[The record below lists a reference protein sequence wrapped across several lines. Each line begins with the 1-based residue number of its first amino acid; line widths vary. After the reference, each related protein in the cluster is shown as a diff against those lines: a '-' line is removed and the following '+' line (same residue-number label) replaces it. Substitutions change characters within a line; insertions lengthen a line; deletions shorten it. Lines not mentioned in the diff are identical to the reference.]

1 MTGDELV
8 KELVKKLSAIPGLS
22 VHSSDISR
30 MGKVYL
36 LDGKFNGHIYI
47 KAIAGD
53 QHRWGITKNTV
64 NKLEKKQMPWCIILL
79 HGSEDTGYVI
89 SSQEY
94 RERVAEKLW
103 PFAQGDY
110 KITEGK
116 SLKDIPKF
124 STMEEL
130 QQLFDSLLSEVTQ
143 IDSIIENAKQRAE
156 RLRTSPAGESEA
168 HKKLKEYIRDNP
180 SLVGIESVELSHLE
194 YTLPSG
200 DRVDVAFH
208 IANNHWAVVEIELEG
223 FAETIVG
230 LFQAVKYR
238 ALQDA
243 VLRVKDVQGAVEGI
257 LVARS
262 ILPQVK
268 VLADVLEIKT
278 FEVTI

>member
-1 MTGDELV
+1 MIGDELV
-8 KELVKKLSAIPGLS
+8 KELVKKLSVIPGLS
-22 VHSSDISR
+22 VHSSDISKK
-30 MGKVYL
+30 GKVYL
-36 LDGKFNGHIYI
+36 LDKKFKGYIYI
-47 KAIAGD
+47 KAIAD
-53 QHRWGITKNTV
+53 DPHRWGITKNIV
-64 NKLEKKQMPWCIILL
+64 NNLENKQIPWCIILL
-79 HGSEDTGYVI
+79 HDSEDTGYVI

-94 RERVAEKLW
+94 RERVAERLW

-124 STMEEL
+124 SSMKEL
-130 QQLFDSLLSEVTQ
+130 QQLFDSLFHEATK
-143 IDSIIENAKQRAE
+143 IDSIIENATQRAE
-156 RLRTSPAGESEA
+156 WLRTKPAGESES

-180 SLVGIESVELSHLE
+180 SLVGIESFELSHLE

-200 DRVDVAFH
+200 DRVDVAFRV
-208 IANNHWAVVEIELEG
+208 ANNHWAVVEIELEG
-223 FAETIVG
+223 LNETIVG

-243 VLRVKDVQGAVEGI
+243 VLRVKNVQGTVEGI

-268 VLADVLEIKT
+268 VLADILQIKT